1 VNLMRERKIAAFF
14 ANVVLVWP
22 TSPEL
27 GGLLSVS
34 TSSSLIG
41 VQLAQ
46 RGGEAVGYTD
56 GPIGDSAGG
65 PVTIDGG
72 SAELKDSAGYAPE
85 ISGRFLLVC
94 RSATTGALRESRGF
108 QTATLLK

>member
-1 VNLMRERKIAAFF
+1 MRERKIAAFF
-14 ANVVLVWP
+14 ATIVLVWP
-22 TSPEL
+22 TSAEL
-27 GGLLSVS
+27 GGLLSIS

-46 RGGEAVGYTD
+46 RGGRAVGYSTD

-72 SAELKDSAGYAPE
+72 SAELKDSA
-85 ISGRFLLVC
+85 VC
-94 RSATTGALRESRGF
+94 AGKSAGDSRSFAAARQR
-108 QTATLLK
+108 AR